1 MSDYKN
7 TQLIKSNVKGCHQEK
22 NFPDDSYMFFN
33 PLFELIVTGRE
44 DNSNTIYVKQNIK
57 DLEEKYK

>member
-22 NFPDDSYMFFN
+22 NFPDDSHIFLN
-33 PLFELIVTGRE
+33 PLSVIVTGRE
-44 DNSNTIYVKQNIK
+44 DNSNIHYIEQSIK